1 MCGRGLPN
9 RQVRRRACELSNLRV
24 LSVGLFRRGPILD
37 GPFENTER
45 MLITRAVTVRG
56 VLFLRPPDTMTL
68 SSSTVFDV
76 VAEAREP

>member
-9 RQVRRRACELSNLRV
+9 LESPVRRLISERPNTGWS
-24 LSVGLFRRGPILD
+24 
-37 GPFENTER
+37 FENTER
-45 MLITRAVTVRG
+45 MLITRAVTVRR
-56 VLFLRPPDTMTL
+56 VLFLRPPDTITL